1 LLIDSELTL
10 AIIWIVATVDSSI
23 FHNPFKPITP
33 WRIIISLTMNIT
45 PIFPWFFLHPRL
57 GLGQQLLQQQ
67 LAASAASDPKAAGLL
82 QQQLAASLLA
92 QRDPHG
98 QLAAAAALAAT
109 QGG

>member
-1 LLIDSELTL
+1 MGLSQYVFNPWDVS
-10 AIIWIVATVDSSI
+10 TVDNLLVFSI
-23 FHNPFKPITP
+23 
-33 WRIIISLTMNIT
+33 